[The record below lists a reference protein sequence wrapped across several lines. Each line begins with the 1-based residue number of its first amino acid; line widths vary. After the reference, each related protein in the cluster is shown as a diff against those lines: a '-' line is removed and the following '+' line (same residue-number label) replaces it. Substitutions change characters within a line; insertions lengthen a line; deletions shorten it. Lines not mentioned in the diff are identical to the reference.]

1 MYEALRY
8 YIHARAHYLNAKAEK
23 FVRPLAEGLGAP
35 IILPC
40 DVSKAGELEA
50 VFERMKACWGTID
63 YVVHSIAFSPLNEL
77 HGRLVD
83 STAEGFGVVAVD
95 GLKIEPL
102 PVELTGDASTPP
114 RPVRD
119 FHKLY
124 QELDERI
131 ELAMMEAMKR
141 EATASI
147 TIQIGIVPNL
157 EQERAD
163 LTTSFDVKLPKI
175 TGGSAVVSVFAPTG
189 KISVFGEKVT
199 KKGGGRLAGEGRLTS
214 IS

>member
-1 MYEALRY
+1 MTEVNIPEDSATLTWLRTLSP
-8 YIHARAHYLNAKAEK
+8 AR
-23 FVRPLAEGLGAP
+23 R
-35 IILPC
+35 
-40 DVSKAGELEA
+40 
-50 VFERMKACWGTID
+50 
-63 YVVHSIAFSPLNEL
+63 
-77 HGRLVD
+77 
-83 STAEGFGVVAVD
+83 
-95 GLKIEPL
+95 
-102 PVELTGDASTPP
+102 
-114 RPVRD
+114 
-119 FHKLY
+119 